1 MRRAILVLVFL
12 ASLSLMPEAH
22 SAKPFATDVFGTY
35 VGFTS
40 GASKSSFRLRFTP
53 SLRLSYSYRLR
64 GVSVR
69 ETYRAHGTGRFT
81 GIAKARGR
89 TIGVASGSWTN
100 TARSIRASGRLT
112 LPSGGSHRFSSR
124 IKFGPGTV
132 SVVTRAGGSAVRA
145 SGVKR

>member
-1 MRRAILVLVFL
+1 MRRVISVVVSIASIFIL
-12 ASLSLMPEAH
+12 PEAH
-22 SAKPFATDVFGTY
+22 SAKPFTPDVFGTY

-40 GASKSSFRLRFTP
+40 GANRSSFRLRFTP

-64 GVSVR
+64 GVSIR
-69 ETYRAHGTGRFT
+69 ETYRAHGTGHFT

-89 TIGVASGSWTN
+89 TIGIASGSWTN

-112 LPSGGSHRFSSR
+112 LPSGRSHRFSSR
-124 IKFGPGTV
+124 IKFGPGKV